1 MGHIPRYLTLT
12 MGDAARFWTPDLYV
26 DRVRQIN
33 GPNKVVIDELFCYS
47 MNFELRI
54 AFCQV
59 FYFIQPVTLRLYEDS
74 RVGSLL

>member
-33 GPNKVVIDELFCYS
+33 GPNKVVIDELFVT
-47 MNFELRI
+47 LRI
-54 AFCQV
+54 LSFVCCQV

>member
-33 GPNKVVIDELFCYS
+33 GPNKVVIDELFAI
-47 MNFELRI
+47 L
-54 AFCQV
+54 
-59 FYFIQPVTLRLYEDS
+59 
-74 RVGSLL
+74 